1 MRAVSSFLIGATLC
15 CGLAAAAE
23 PSPPGNPDTIHV
35 SAMRDPEVRK
45 YQAIL
50 AGLDAFDRHHRLAPQ
65 VDALRFRVEP
75 TARATGDGQLAAR
88 LEGEDGFLLPLA
100 IDAAG
105 LLEVPRSEAAL
116 AADSELL
123 LNQKRRHYRIE
134 PHVRTPGLPAHVRR
148 LGDLRLECKVMVAIA
163 KEEIPLFWV
172 LTINTIMLTSDWC
185 GFFDEKRKARFGFHA
200 DGPVSAALLREGER
214 SLELKAK
221 GDSFEVP
228 LASPEWSDD
237 AVVELTYAE
246 PAIAPVTGTA
256 GETLRTAP

>member
-15 CGLAAAAE
+15 CGMAAAAE
-23 PSPPGNPDTIHV
+23 PSPPSSPDTIHV

-50 AGLDAFDRHHRLAPQ
+50 AGLDAFDRHHALAPQ
-65 VDALRFRVEP
+65 VDALRFRVER
-75 TARATGDGQLAAR
+75 TARATGDGPLAAR

-148 LGDLRLECKVMVAIA
+148 LGDLRLECKVKVAIA
-163 KEEIPLFWV
+163 KEEIGLLKT
-172 LTINTIMLTSDWC
+172 LTVNALLRTTDWC
-185 GFFDEKRKARFGFHA
+185 GFFNDRQRGFWFSTQLPA
-200 DGPVSAALLREGER
+200 SAAVLKEGER
-214 SLELKAK
+214 SEPLQSSARGFRIPLHE
-221 GDSFEVP
+221 GD
-228 LASPEWSDD
+228 WSDE
-237 AVVELTYAE
+237 ALVELTPAE
-246 PAIAPVTGTA
+246 TPTGTA
-256 GETLRTAP
+256 GETPRTAP